1 VIDDGGGCVGGPGR
15 SGDDLVKRVF
25 RLDGSQL
32 RVVGGI

>member
-1 VIDDGGGCVGGPGR
+1 MINGGGGCVGGPGR

-32 RVVGGI
+32 RVVGVI

>member
-1 VIDDGGGCVGGPGR
+1 MINDGGGCVGGPGR

-25 RLDGSQL
+25 CLDGSHL